1 MDALRTG
8 TETVT
13 ARLWRE
19 TWITC
24 VVVDD
29 IAYEQLRVYGAA
41 YSPDAGGWVVIEG
54 SKGTPVVGSP
64 VTADERHAIKSAEA
78 MTIAAIEAAM
88 GDSDELKLN

>member
-13 ARLWRE
+13 GCGE

-29 IAYEQLRVYGAA
+29 IAYEQCVYGAA